1 MSPQIIDYPR
11 YAWQLLHGQRSWME
25 RTISEQRQR
34 DIAACLDV
42 GRRLRVLD
50 LANGRLRPQYVL
62 LKAMGHDVFGIDL
75 VNRPLTSW
83 KDRAYSVARWLY
95 TWNLGLPGAAE
106 QARTLAC
113 GNVGALPYPDASFDL
128 VTSIAAFEHFL
139 DVPSVV
145 AELHRVLR
153 PGGALA
159 LVWNV
164 RDESVDWV
172 RRFGELL
179 VAAAADDPASAEFQ
193 ATGKPYEEGT
203 DWVGVIA
210 AAGGFTP
217 VRREVLPW
225 AQPIDPDLLVRR
237 AASTSFVSAL
247 PDDARAD
254 ALDRIRDLAAT
265 HPDLA
270 GRASF
275 GFPHETV
282 VYWCHSTD

>member
-95 TWNLGLPGAAE
+95 TWNLGMPGAAE

-153 PGGALA
+153 PGGVAWVAVHLFSCPSGGHNLSFTEYPLRTLPKGVEPWDHLRKRRLPFSVPLNEWRKDQYLGQFGRYFEIVDSYCATREGEELLTPEIEAELA
-159 LVWNV
+159 DYS
-164 RDESVDWV
+164 RDELTCNS
-172 RRFGELL
+172 L
-179 VAAAADDPASAEFQ
+179 VIVARKPAEQ
-193 ATGKPYEEGT
+193 NVPYAT
-203 DWVGVIA
+203 
-210 AAGGFTP
+210 
-217 VRREVLPW
+217 R
-225 AQPIDPDLLVRR
+225 
-237 AASTSFVSAL
+237 TS
-247 PDDARAD
+247 
-254 ALDRIRDLAAT
+254 
-265 HPDLA
+265 
-270 GRASF
+270 
-275 GFPHETV
+275 
-282 VYWCHSTD
+282 